1 MRLYHNEPVKDR
13 RKLIFTGL
21 GPVLYCV
28 LNPIIDTLS
37 QCTQLL
43 LLLIAP
49 TRKITKIIHSSI
61 KNDIFVWA
69 NV

>member
-13 RKLIFTGL
+13 RKPIFTGIV
-21 GPVLYCV
+21 PVLYCV
-28 LNPIIDTLS
+28 LNPVIDTLL

-43 LLLIAP
+43 LSLTAP
-49 TRKITKIIHSSI
+49 TGKITKIIHSSI